1 MKIRP
6 LIIADDNIPFL
17 KGRLEKN
24 ASVKYADQFGFT
36 PELVKDADA
45 MMIRTRTRCNREL
58 LEDSSVKIIATAT
71 IGMDQFDI
79 PYCSS
84 KGIRTINAPGCNA
97 PGVAQYVWSSIIR
110 LRPDFKNLTVGIV
123 GCGNVGRIVEEWG
136 RAMGVRILV
145 CDPPRKER
153 GETGEFIPL
162 HDLLK
167 ESDVVTLHTP
177 LTKAGNHPTY
187 HLIDKKEIELMK
199 PGALLINAARGSVL
213 NQIPLIEALRGG
225 NISAV
230 IDTWENEPKINTELL
245 DLAEI
250 ATFHIAGYSFEGKQR
265 ATRMAIEAIDDF
277 FGFKTDTSDLAA
289 PYQPG
294 GNISE
299 EVIVNSY
306 NPYDDTMPLRD
317 DPEGFDILR
326 ANYNFRKEPD
336 FKANKQ

>member
-1 MKIRP
+1 MKKRP

-17 KGRLEKN
+17 KGRLETN
-24 ASVKYADQFGFT
+24 ATVKYADQFGFT
-36 PELVKDADA
+36 HGLVKDADA

-84 KGIRTINAPGCNA
+84 KGIQTVNAPGCNA

-110 LRPDFKNLTVGIV
+110 LRPDFQNLTIGIV
-123 GCGNVGRIVEEWG
+123 GCGNVGGIVEEWG
-136 RAMGVRILV
+136 RAMGVRVLV

-153 GETGEFIPL
+153 GDKGDFISL
-162 HDLLK
+162 HELLR

-177 LTKAGNHPTY
+177 LAKTGSHPTY
-187 HLIDKKEIELMK
+187 HLIDKEEIDLMK

-213 NQIPLIEALRGG
+213 NQTPLIEALRMGHLT
-225 NISAV
+225 AV
-230 IDTWENEPKINTELL
+230 IDTWENEPEINTDLL

-250 ATFHIAGYSFEGKQR
+250 ATFHIAGYSSEGKQR
-265 ATRMAIEAIDDF
+265 ATRMAIEAIDNF
-277 FGFKTDTSDLAA
+277 FGFNTDTSDLAA

-294 GNISE
+294 GNISP

-306 NPYDDTMPLRD
+306 NPYDDTIPLREN
-317 DPEGFDILR
+317 PAGFDVLR

-336 FKANKQ
+336 FKALKS